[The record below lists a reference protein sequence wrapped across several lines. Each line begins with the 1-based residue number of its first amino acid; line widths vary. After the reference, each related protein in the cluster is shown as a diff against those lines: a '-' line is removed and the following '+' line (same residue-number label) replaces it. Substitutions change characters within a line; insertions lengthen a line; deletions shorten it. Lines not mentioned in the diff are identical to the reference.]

1 MVTISDPLVM
11 DALKQLIAEII
22 DLQCWDPLQNHRL
35 THNMCFRRE
44 DSLKK
49 AEAILALIKELV

>member
-1 MVTISDPLVM
+1 MATTDSFKLGPV
-11 DALKQLIAEII
+11 IAKII
-22 DLQCWDPLQNHRL
+22 DPQCWDAERNHRL

-49 AEAILALIKELV
+49 AEVILALIKELV